1 MFAGNKLTCDCRVS
15 WIQVLRNETKSEPLR
30 LALDDVTCIP
40 IDRTDSTVNDVIID
54 SDPRAPKVEQIYEI
68 EANSEASEDDDEI
81 QLKYEPTV
89 QPVIASQIAVVD
101 MPLESMPCSSGLIQ
115 KGEDSLM
122 LSSKDESF
130 WQASSSNHILMNI
143 SLVLILLVITL

>member
-81 QLKYEPTV
+81 QLKYKPTV

-130 WQASSSNHILMNI
+130 WQASSSNHIMMNI
-143 SLVLILLVITL
+143 SLVLTLLVITL